1 MMLRMIFRA
10 VYTCKLIWIT
20 EHNKEDDNNTLRGSF
35 QFQRVCWLP
44 LYLIFLTLGVFH
56 GQMAIREKYKVSNA
70 IEAKKLKMFDG

>member
-35 QFQRVCWLP
+35 QF
-44 LYLIFLTLGVFH
+44 
-56 GQMAIREKYKVSNA
+56 
-70 IEAKKLKMFDG
+70 